1 MQSANLLE
9 KSGYNKPG
17 TIGMY
22 IGKRGGGCLF
32 CKHVFACFGGEC
44 FVKNVSEFI

>member
-1 MQSANLLE
+1 MQSAYLLE

-22 IGKRGGGCLF
+22 IGKRGGG
-32 CKHVFACFGGEC
+32 ACF
-44 FVKNVSEFI
+44 VSMYLRVSVESVL

>member
-1 MQSANLLE
+1 MQSANLLK

-22 IGKRGGGCLF
+22 IGKGGECLF
-32 CKHVFACFGGEC
+32 CEYVFACFGGES